1 VKDMI
6 DVAGLPTRAGSAG
19 WSRLPARDAGSVAA
33 LRAAGAVVVGK
44 TFTVEWAYGIDGL
57 NPHRPPCL
65 NPRAPDRLP
74 GGSSSGSAAVV
85 AHGSVAAALGTDTS
99 GSVRVPAAF
108 CGVMGL
114 RPTFGTVPVDG
125 VVPLSPSY
133 DVVGPM
139 ATTIADLALL
149 HAVLTGRG
157 DVAPA
162 PWRGGAPRV
171 GVVDALLDPSL
182 CDPAVSETL
191 RALLA
196 RMERRGA
203 CVETVAI
210 PQLER
215 ALAVH
220 RTIQMREAAD
230 VHHALGTDLT
240 TVAPPV
246 RERLLAGAALDAA
259 TVAAARRAR
268 TELATAIDAALATHD
283 ALVAPAANLAPPL
296 RSAAD
301 PATPSGAATADSP
314 PVPLRDRLLTA
325 PVPFTQHGGPAL
337 VLPAGTT
344 ADGLPV
350 GVQLVGSRGGDT
362 RLLALAAA
370 YVEARSSPEHV
381 CETFGH
387 R

>member
-1 VKDMI
+1 
-6 DVAGLPTRAGSAG
+6 
-19 WSRLPARDAGSVAA
+19 
-33 LRAAGAVVVGK
+33 
-44 TFTVEWAYGIDGL
+44 
-57 NPHRPPCL
+57 
-65 NPRAPDRLP
+65 
-74 GGSSSGSAAVV
+74 
-85 AHGSVAAALGTDTS
+85 
-99 GSVRVPAAF
+99 
-108 CGVMGL
+108 MGL

-162 PWRGGAPRV
+162 TWRGGPPRV

-182 CDPAVSETL
+182 CDPAISETL

-230 VHHALGTDLT
+230 VHHALGTDLA

-268 TELATAIDAALATHD
+268 TELAAAIDAALATRD

-301 PATPSGAATADSP
+301 PATADSP
-314 PVPLRDRLLTA
+314 PVALRDRLLAA

-337 VLPAGTT
+337 VLPAGAT

-370 YVEARSSPEHV
+370 YVEARPSREHGG
-381 CETFGH
+381 EASGH